1 MVKLSNDEI
10 DMLFEKSARPGV
22 SGGIGVPIVSG
33 SNTNLEPN
41 MFNITRDDNI
51 KMKQSARRKTLQR
64 DVKVNGAM
72 ADGTGAGAKEN
83 FQEFMKG
90 VKKGFTGTVGA
101 IAPTVLDVGT
111 AFVPELAV
119 GRTAIKRITGLGQNT
134 NYNVEKDESG
144 KQSLKKELGIT
155 GAGSAPKWNEFVKA
169 VKDVSGLKFSDALK
183 VASHM
188 KRNKMYKMADVNQQ
202 NVTMIAKQIL

>member
-22 SGGIGVPIVSG
+22 SGGIGVPVVSG

-41 MFNITRDDNI
+41 MFNVTRDDNK

-72 ADGTGAGAKEN
+72 SGTGAGAKEN

-90 VKKGFTGTVGA
+90 VKKGFTGTIGA

-111 AFVPELAV
+111 AFVPEAAI

-155 GAGSAPKWNEFVKA
+155 GGSAPKWNEFVKA

-183 VASHM
+183 VASYM
-188 KRNKMYKMADVNQQ
+188 KKNKMYKLQDVNQQ

>member
-22 SGGIGVPIVSG
+22 TGGIGVPVVSG
-33 SNTNLEPN
+33 SNSNLEPN
-41 MFNITRDDNI
+41 MFNVTRDDNK

-64 DVKVNGAM
+64 DVKINGAM

-90 VKKGFTGTVGA
+90 VKKGFTGTIGA

-111 AFVPELAV
+111 AFVPEAAI
-119 GRTAIKRITGLGQNT
+119 GRTAVKRITGLGQNT
-134 NYNVEKDESG
+134 NYNIEKDETG

-155 GAGSAPKWNEFVKA
+155 GGSAPKWNEFVKA
-169 VKDVSGLKFSDALK
+169 VKDISGLKFSDALK

-188 KRNKMYKMADVNQQ
+188 KKNKMYKLQDINQQ

>member
-1 MVKLSNDEI
+1 MVKLSNTEI

-41 MFNITRDDNI
+41 MFNVSRDDK

-64 DVKVNGAM
+64 DVKVN
-72 ADGTGAGAKEN
+72 GAGAKEN

-90 VKKGFTGTVGA
+90 VKKGFTGTVGV

-111 AFVPELAV
+111 AFVPEAAV

-134 NYNVEKDESG
+134 NYNVEKDETG
-144 KQSLKKELGIT
+144 KQTLKKELGIT